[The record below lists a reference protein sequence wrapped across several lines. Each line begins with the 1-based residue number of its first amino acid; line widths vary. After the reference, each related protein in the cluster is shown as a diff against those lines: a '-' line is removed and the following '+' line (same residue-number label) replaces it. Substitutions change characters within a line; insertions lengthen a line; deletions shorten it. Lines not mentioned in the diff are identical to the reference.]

1 MTNGHF
7 SGESSSATAALFE
20 PLLVKQVTLRNR
32 IVMSPMT
39 RRFSPGGV
47 PTEEVANY
55 YLRRVHG
62 GVGLIITEGVGIDHP
77 AALDDSGIPVMYG
90 PDALAGWKR
99 TVDVVHDAGGVIF
112 PQLWHMGPMRK
123 SGQGP
128 YPEVRSMRPSG
139 VWGPVGDNVVWN
151 LDPEQVRK
159 EGEATLPMSHHEIDE
174 VIKGYARSAAAAKQ
188 VGFDGIAIHG
198 AHGYM
203 PDAFLWSGTNRRS
216 DRYGGDIAQRT
227 VFVQEMIRA
236 VRDAIGAD
244 MPIMLRFS
252 QWKQQDYAARLA
264 HTPQELEQLLLP
276 ISEAGVDIF
285 DASTRWFWKPEF
297 PGSDL
302 NLAGWAQKL
311 TGKPAMTVGS
321 VGLSNDL
328 YEALQKG
335 SAETVDLAALM
346 ERFNRGD
353 FALVGVGRAL
363 LSDPA
368 FANKIRS
375 GQRPA
380 AFDRQC
386 IQTLS

>member
-1 MTNGHF
+1 MTDT
-7 SGESSSATAALFE
+7 ATLFE
-20 PLLVKQVTLRNR
+20 PLRVKQVTLRNR

-39 RRFSPGGV
+39 RRFSPGGI

-62 GVGLIITEGVGIDHP
+62 GVGLIVTEGVGIDHP

-99 TVDVVHDAGGVIF
+99 AVDVVHDAGGVIF

-128 YPEVRSMRPSG
+128 YPNARSMRPSG
-139 VWGPVGDNVVWN
+139 LWGPVGDNVVWN
-151 LDPEQVRK
+151 LDQEQVRK
-159 EGEATLPMSHHEIDE
+159 EREPTTPMSHREIDA
-174 VIKGYARSAAAAKQ
+174 VIEGYVRSAVSAKQ

-236 VRDAIGAD
+236 IRDAIGTD

-252 QWKQQDYAARLA
+252 QWKQQDYAAKLA
-264 HTPQELEQLLLP
+264 HTAQELEQLLLP

-302 NLAGWAQKL
+302 NLAGWAQKI

-328 YEALQKG
+328 YEALEKG

-346 ERFNRGD
+346 EKFNRGE

-375 GQRPA
+375 GSRPA
-380 AFDRQC
+380 GFDRKY
-386 IQTLS
+386 IQTLT

>member
-1 MTNGHF
+1 MTD
-7 SGESSSATAALFE
+7 TAALFA
-20 PLLVKQVTLRNR
+20 PLLVKQLTLRNR

-39 RRFSPGGV
+39 RRFSPGGI

-62 GVGLIITEGVGIDHP
+62 GVGLIVTEGVGIDHP

-99 TVDVVHDAGGVIF
+99 TVDVVHHAGGVIF

-128 YPEVRSMRPSG
+128 YPNACSMRPSG
-139 VWGPVGDNVVWN
+139 LWGPVGENVVWN

-159 EGEATLPMSHHEIDE
+159 EGAPTLPMSHREIDE
-174 VIKGYARSAAAAKQ
+174 VIKGYARSAASAKH

-346 ERFNRGD
+346 EKFNRGE

-368 FANKIRS
+368 FANKIRC

-380 AFDRQC
+380 AFDRKC

>member
-1 MTNGHF
+1 MTD
-7 SGESSSATAALFE
+7 TAALFA

-77 AALDDSGIPVMYG
+77 G
-90 PDALAGWKR
+90 PA
-99 TVDVVHDAGGVIF
+99 
-112 PQLWHMGPMRK
+112 
-123 SGQGP
+123 
-128 YPEVRSMRPSG
+128 
-139 VWGPVGDNVVWN
+139 GDNVVWN

-159 EGEATLPMSHHEIDE
+159 EGEPTLPMSHREIDE
-174 VIKGYARSAAAAKQ
+174 VIEGYVRSAASAKQ

-216 DRYGGDIAQRT
+216 DRYGGDVAQRT

-236 VRDAIGAD
+236 IRGAVGAA
-244 MPIMLRFS
+244 MPITLRFS

-264 HTPQELEQLLLP
+264 HTPQELGQLLLP

-311 TGKPAMTVGS
+311 TGK
-321 VGLSNDL
+321 
-328 YEALQKG
+328 
-335 SAETVDLAALM
+335 
-346 ERFNRGD
+346 RR
-353 FALVGVGRAL
+353 
-363 LSDPA
+363 
-368 FANKIRS
+368 
-375 GQRPA
+375 
-380 AFDRQC
+380 
-386 IQTLS
+386 

>member
-1 MTNGHF
+1 MTNT
-7 SGESSSATAALFE
+7 STLFK
-20 PLLVKQVTLRNR
+20 PLAVKQVTLQNR

-39 RRFSPGGV
+39 RRFSPDGI
-47 PTEEVANY
+47 PTDEVANY
-55 YLRRVHG
+55 YLRRVQG
-62 GVGLIITEGVGIDHP
+62 GVGLIVTEGVGIDHP
-77 AALDDSGIPVMYG
+77 AALDDSHIPVMSG
-90 PDALAGWKR
+90 RRALSGWKK
-99 TVDVVHDAGGVIF
+99 TVDAVHGAGGVIF

-128 YPEVRSMRPSG
+128 FPVARSMRPSG
-139 VWGPVGDNVVWN
+139 LWGPLGNSVVWN

-159 EGEATLPMSHHEIDE
+159 EREPIEPMNQRDIDDVLEA
-174 VIKGYARSAAAAKQ
+174 YARSAAAAKQ

-203 PDAFLWSGTNRRS
+203 PDAFLWSATNQRS
-216 DRYGGDIAQRT
+216 DRYGGELAQRT

-236 VRDAIGAD
+236 VRASIGAD

-252 QWKQQDYAARLA
+252 QWKQQDYAAKLA
-264 HTPQELEQLLLP
+264 HTPQELEQMLLP

-285 DASTRWFWKPEF
+285 DASTRRFWQPEF
-297 PGSDL
+297 SGSDL
-302 NLAGWAQKL
+302 NLAGWAQKI

-328 YEALQKG
+328 YEALEKG
-335 SAETVDLAALM
+335 SAESADLAPLM

-368 FANKIRS
+368 FANKIRN
-375 GQRPA
+375 GEIPA
-380 AFDRQC
+380 AFDRQF
-386 IQTLS
+386 IQALI

>member
-1 MTNGHF
+1 MTD
-7 SGESSSATAALFE
+7 TAALFQ

-39 RRFSPGGV
+39 RRFSPGGI

-62 GVGLIITEGVGIDHP
+62 GVGLIVTEGVGIDHP

-99 TVDVVHDAGGVIF
+99 TVNAVHESGGVIF

-128 YPEVRSMRPSG
+128 YPNARSMRPSG
-139 VWGPVGDNVVWN
+139 LWGPVGDNVVWN

-159 EGEATLPMSHHEIDE
+159 EGEPTSPMSHREIDE
-174 VIKGYARSAAAAKQ
+174 VIEGYVRSAISAKQ
-188 VGFDGIAIHG
+188 AGFDGIAIHG

-216 DRYGGDIAQRT
+216 DRYGGGIAQRT

-236 VRDAIGAD
+236 IRAAVGAD
-244 MPIMLRFS
+244 MPLMLRFS

-264 HTPQELEQLLLP
+264 HTPQELAQLLLP

-328 YEALQKG
+328 YEALEKG

-346 ERFNRGD
+346 EKFNRGD

-375 GQRPA
+375 GTRPA
-380 AFDRQC
+380 AFDRKY

>member
-1 MTNGHF
+1 MIDT
-7 SGESSSATAALFE
+7 TTLFE
-20 PLLVKQVTLRNR
+20 PLAVKQLTLRNR

-39 RRFSPGGV
+39 RRFSPGGI

-55 YLRRVHG
+55 YLRRAHG
-62 GVGLIITEGVGIDHP
+62 GVGLIVTEGVGIEHP

-99 TVDVVHDAGGVIF
+99 TVDVVHDAGGAIF

-123 SGQGP
+123 SGEGP
-128 YPEVRSMRPSG
+128 YPNAPSMRPSG
-139 VWGPVGDNVVWN
+139 LWGPVGDNVVWN
-151 LDPEQVRK
+151 LDQEQVRK
-159 EGEATLPMSHHEIDE
+159 EREPTSPMSHREIDA
-174 VIKGYARSAAAAKQ
+174 VIEGYVRSAVAAKH

-203 PDAFLWSGTNRRS
+203 PDAFLWSGTNQRS

-236 VRDAIGAD
+236 IRAAIGTD

-252 QWKQQDYAARLA
+252 QWKQQDYAAKLV
-264 HTPQELEQLLLP
+264 HTPQELAQLLLP
-276 ISEAGVDIF
+276 ISAAGVDIF

-302 NLAGWAQKL
+302 NLAGWAQKI

-328 YEALQKG
+328 YEALEKG
-335 SAETVDLAALM
+335 SAEAVDLAALM
-346 ERFNRGD
+346 EKFNRGE

-375 GQRPA
+375 GGRPA
-380 AFDRQC
+380 AFDRKC
-386 IQTLS
+386 IQTLT